1 MTWLIALL
9 SLAAGLAL
17 GYRLPALQAWWRSYR
32 ERRNFKPVALRPYR
46 PAPASRSDQGPS
58 AS

>member
-9 SLAAGLAL
+9 SLAVGIAL
-17 GYRLPALQAWWRSYR
+17 GYRLPALRAWWRRYR

-46 PAPASRSDQGPS
+46 PAAASRSDRGPS

>member
-9 SLAAGLAL
+9 SLAVGIAL
-17 GYRLPALQAWWRSYR
+17 GYRLPALQAWWRRYR

-46 PAPASRSDQGPS
+46 PAAASRSKRGPS